1 MPVSAL
7 LYELNATFELWSELS
22 VKTQVC
28 FVQKISR
35 SNKIIQTFIF
45 LSSPV
50 IKKNS
55 KKNIQHFFYNFL
67 ANTYQHNSSII
78 VFFLI
83 KTKSPLSC
91 HHCNSHCR
99 LFQIKF
105 KIVWVRLSLELVLL
119 STRTFEQ
126 SNLQEM
132 CRKFHKINQLQKNLL
147 KFLDFFKLQ
156 FLSKFIDY
164 SNFSL
169 VHIFWQLFKI
179 TFSRIE
185 FESCWAC
192 FHHLE

>member
-1 MPVSAL
+1 MSSTL
-7 LYELNATFELWSELS
+7 LLNFEVNCQWKLTYVLFRKFQGQTKLS
-22 VKTQVC
+22 K
-28 FVQKISR
+28 
-35 SNKIIQTFIF
+35 
-45 LSSPV
+45 LSSFCHRRLS
-50 IKKNS
+50 KKNS
-55 KKNIQHFFYNFL
+55 KKNIQHFFYKFL
-67 ANTYQHNSSII
+67 ASTYQHNSSII

-132 CRKFHKINQLQKNLL
+132 CRKFLKINQLQKNLL

-185 FESCWAC
+185 FESCWTC
-192 FHHLE
+192 FHQLE